1 MKKYKEVESHV
12 LKNGRVKR
20 PAVDS
25 DAAFVFLA
33 FATAI
38 LPAMWIVKAFA
49 NLTHVEVSLH
59 TDTLSTSASQN
70 NTCLYI
76 YLSRPVAL
84 CKSFTILLT
93 FL

>member
-38 LPAMWIVKAFA
+38 FTSNVNCESICEF
-49 NLTHVEVSLH
+49 
-59 TDTLSTSASQN
+59 DT
-70 NTCLYI
+70 C
-76 YLSRPVAL
+76 
-84 CKSFTILLT
+84 
-93 FL
+93 

>member
-1 MKKYKEVESHV
+1 MKKKNLHTYFYRKKYKEVESHV

-38 LPAMWIVKAFA
+38 LPAM
-49 NLTHVEVSLH
+49 
-59 TDTLSTSASQN
+59 
-70 NTCLYI
+70 
-76 YLSRPVAL
+76 
-84 CKSFTILLT
+84 
-93 FL
+93 